1 MTSDSGGDGG
11 ESGGERRRITRAYY
25 ASEGAQPRTGY
36 GQQPGYGQQSGYGQQ
51 PGYGQQGYQQEQ
63 GYGAQ
68 QDQGYGTQ
76 QDQGQYGQ
84 GQYGQGQYG
93 QSEYGQG
100 RHEQNPGQQPG
111 YEQQYGQGHAYGQN
125 VGYAPR
131 HGQGQQQ
138 GAGYGGS
145 YPRQPSGGGGGKRRR
160 RGLIAI
166 VAGACV
172 VILAGVGF
180 IVLKPGGNNGGF
192 VPTGSTPGEDAS
204 QITTAFLQAWQSGDI
219 GKAAGLTDNPTAA
232 QAALTTYAK
241 DLNLKNLSGSVT
253 SEAETSAP
261 AAPTPQPTSGAA
273 ASTTLQKVTFQLNA
287 TVASPASASAKPLSG
302 TWTYHSKLVA
312 YQGHNTNGWY
322 IQWLPSVVAPNLT
335 ASQHLAAITVAPQV
349 ISVTDASGGQ
359 LTSYND
365 PGLNTISGLLQK
377 AAPAGK
383 GTPGLSV
390 QIEDAAGKALPN
402 SQAVVVSPNNIGEL
416 ATTIDPKA
424 EKAAQAAVHQ
434 HKNSAMVVIQ
444 PSTGDILAI
453 ANNAGQND
461 FALTASVAPGSDM
474 KIVTSTALFSNGI
487 VTANTPVK
495 CPATYPVGGITIHN
509 DKNESEPASTP
520 FSYDFAQSCNNAF
533 TQWWQQLSAP
543 SGGTDK
549 LAAAAKDYYGLN
561 QPWNIGLSGTSGQ
574 YFKIPQNEPNSELAE
589 EAFGQGLLQAC
600 PLAMASVAATVEN
613 GSFKQPILVTGTRQ
627 VSATPLPANT
637 KSQLWTIMHDV
648 VSEGTGS
655 GMGFASDV
663 YAKTGTADV
672 TAGTQPNAWFVAF
685 EPSKD
690 VGIADVVLNAGYG
703 ATNAAPQVK
712 AFLNGY

>member
-1 MTSDSGGDGG
+1 VGTVARVTSDSGDAGG

-25 ASEGAQPRTGY
+25 ASEGAQPQT
-36 GQQPGYGQQSGYGQQ
+36 GYGQQ
-51 PGYGQQGYQQEQ
+51 PGYGQQGYRQEQ
-63 GYGAQ
+63 GYG
-68 QDQGYGTQ
+68 GQ

-84 GQYGQGQYG
+84 GQYGQGEYG
-93 QSEYGQG
+93 QGEYGQG
-100 RHEQNPGQQPG
+100 RHGRDSGQQSG
-111 YEQQYGQGHAYGQN
+111 HEQQYGQGHVYGQG

-138 GAGYGGS
+138 GSGYGGY
-145 YPRQPSGGGGGKRRR
+145 YPQQPSGGGGGKRRR
-160 RGLIAI
+160 RGVIAI

-172 VILAGVGF
+172 VILAAVGF
-180 IVLKPGGNNGGF
+180 IVFKPSGNSGGF
-192 VPTGSTPGEDAS
+192 VPTGSTPGEDAQ

-241 DLNLKNLSGSVT
+241 DLNLKKLSGSVT

-287 TVASPASASAKPLSG
+287 TVAAPASTSASAQPLSG
-302 TWTYHSKLVA
+302 TWNYHSKLVA

-322 IQWLPSVVAPNLT
+322 IQWQPSVVAPNLT

-349 ISVTDASGGQ
+349 VSVTDASGGQ

-377 AAPAGK
+377 KAPAGK

-390 QIEDAAGKALPN
+390 QIENAAGKAVPN
-402 SQAVVVSPNNIGEL
+402 SQAVVVSPDNIGEL
-416 ATTIDPKA
+416 ATTINPQA
-424 EKAAQAAVHQ
+424 EKAAQAAVGQ

-444 PSTGDILAI
+444 PSTGHILAI

-461 FALTASVAPGSDM
+461 FALTAAVAPGSDM
-474 KIVTSTALFSNGI
+474 KIVTSTALFNNGI
-487 VTANTPVK
+487 VSANTPVR
-495 CPATYPVGGITIHN
+495 CPTTYPVGGIVIHN

-533 TQWWQQLSAP
+533 TQWWKQLSASSS
-543 SGGTDK
+543 SGMDK
-549 LAAAAKDYYGLN
+549 LAETAKDYYGLSN
-561 QPWNIGLSGTSGQ
+561 EWDIGISGESAQ
-574 YFKIPQNEPNSELAE
+574 YFKIPANSVNSALAE
-589 EAFGQGLLQAC
+589 ESFGQGVLQAC
-600 PLAMASVAATVEN
+600 PLAMASVAATVES
-613 GSFKQPILVTGTRQ
+613 GTFKQPILVSGISQPTGK
-627 VSATPLPANT
+627 PLPSNT

-648 VSEGTGS
+648 VSEGTAS
-655 GMGFASDV
+655 GMGFGSDV

-685 EPSKD
+685 DPSKN
-690 VGIADVVLNAGYG
+690 VAIADVVLNAGYG

-712 AFLNGY
+712 AFLDKY